1 MFNKKINCMSL
12 FSVIIPLYNKENYVE
27 KAINSILNQTYNNF
41 EIIIIDDCSTD
52 LSYEI
57 AKKNVSEKIRLIK
70 HDKNKGLSASRNTG
84 IVNSKAEYI
93 TFLDADDVWKPTYLE
108 EIKSL
113 IDSFPEAKLFATN
126 YEEVYPNEVVILPKN
141 NANTIESSQIIED
154 FFKISLGQPLYCA
167 CSLCVEKSVFDIVG
181 NYNESITYSEDID
194 FNIRANLSFKLAYS
208 KKALVSYMIFSEN
221 QITNNSLNKKVIP
234 NFNAYEIFVKQNKS
248 IKKYLDFNRYV
259 FAKKYK
265 IEKNNFLFKKL
276 KSEIDLKN
284 LSWKQNLLLVF
295 PRFIVILISKIKA
308 FFVKKGVKF
317 TSYSSIE

>member
-1 MFNKKINCMSL
+1 MSL

-84 IVNSKAEYI
+84 ILNSKAEYI

-113 IDSFPEAKLFATN
+113 IDTYPEAKLFATN

-141 NANTIESSQIIED
+141 NANTLESSQIIED

-181 NYNESITYSEDID
+181 NYNETITYSEDID

-234 NFNAYEIFVKQNKS
+234 NFNAYEFFVKQNKS
-248 IKKYLDFNRYV
+248 LKKYLDFNRYV

-265 IEKNNFLFKKL
+265 IEKNTTLFKEL
-276 KSEIDLKN
+276 KSKIDQKN

>member
-1 MFNKKINCMSL
+1 MSL

-27 KAINSILNQTYNNF
+27 KAINSILNQTYNDF

-57 AKKNVSEKIRLIK
+57 TKKNVSEKIRLIK
-70 HDKNKGLSASRNTG
+70 HDKNKGLSATRNTG
-84 IVNSKAEYI
+84 ILNSKAEYI

-113 IDSFPEAKLFATN
+113 IDTFPEAKLFATN
-126 YEEVYPNEVVILPKN
+126 YEEVYPNEVIILPKN

-181 NYNESITYSEDID
+181 NYNETITYSEDID

-248 IKKYLDFNRYV
+248 LKKYLDFNRYV

-265 IEKNNFLFKKL
+265 IEKNNSLFKKL
-276 KSEIDLKN
+276 KREIDLKN

-308 FFVKKGVKF
+308 FFVKKGIKF

>member
-1 MFNKKINCMSL
+1 MSF

-84 IVNSKAEYI
+84 ILNSKAEYI

-113 IDSFPEAKLFATN
+113 IDTFPEAKLFATN
-126 YEEVYPNEVVILPKN
+126 YEEVYPNEVILLPKN

-181 NYNESITYSEDID
+181 NYNESITFSEDID

-234 NFNAYEIFVKQNKS
+234 NFSTYEIFVKQNKS
-248 IKKYLDFNRYV
+248 LKKYLDFNRYV

-265 IEKNNFLFKKL
+265 IEKNTTLFKEL
-276 KSEIDLKN
+276 KSKIDLKN
-284 LSWKQNLLLVF
+284 LSWKQKMLLVF

>member
-27 KAINSILNQTYNNF
+27 KAINSILNQTYNDF

-57 AKKNVSEKIRLIK
+57 ARKNVSEKIQLIK

-84 IVNSKAEYI
+84 ILNSKAEYI

-113 IDSFPEAKLFATN
+113 IDTFPEAKLFATN
-126 YEEVYPNEVVILPKN
+126 YEEVYPNEVILLPKN

-181 NYNESITYSEDID
+181 NYNETITYSEDID

-248 IKKYLDFNRYV
+248 LKKYLDFNRYV

-265 IEKNNFLFKKL
+265 IEKNNALFKEL

-284 LSWKQNLLLVF
+284 LSWKQKMLLIF
-295 PRFIVILISKIKA
+295 PRFIIIFIVKIKD

>member
-1 MFNKKINCMSL
+1 MSL

-113 IDSFPEAKLFATN
+113 IDTFPEAKLFATN
-126 YEEVYPNEVVILPKN
+126 YEEVYPNEVIILPKN

-181 NYNESITYSEDID
+181 NYNETITYSEDID

-248 IKKYLDFNRYV
+248 LKKYLDFNRYV

-265 IEKNNFLFKKL
+265 IEKNTTLFKEL
-276 KSEIDLKN
+276 KSKIDLKN
-284 LSWKQNLLLVF
+284 LSWKQKMLLIF
-295 PRFIVILISKIKA
+295 PRFIIIFIVKIKD

>member
-1 MFNKKINCMSL
+1 MSL

-27 KAINSILNQTYNNF
+27 KAINSILSQTYNNF

-70 HDKNKGLSASRNTG
+70 HDENRGLSASRNTG
-84 IVNSKAEYI
+84 IVNSKAKYI

-113 IDSFPEAKLFATN
+113 IDTFPEAKLFATN
-126 YEEVYPNEVVILPKN
+126 YEEVYPNEVIILPKN

-167 CSLCVEKSVFDIVG
+167 CSLCVEKSVFDFVG
-181 NYNESITYSEDID
+181 NYNETITYSEDID

-234 NFNAYEIFVKQNKS
+234 NFNVYEIYVKQNKS
-248 IKKYLDFNRYV
+248 LKKYLDFNRYV

-265 IEKNNFLFKKL
+265 IEKNTTLFKEL

-284 LSWKQNLLLVF
+284 LSWKQNLLLDF
-295 PRFIVILISKIKA
+295 PRFIIIFIAKIKE
-308 FFVKKGVKF
+308 FLVKKGIKF

>member
-1 MFNKKINCMSL
+1 MSL

-27 KAINSILNQTYNNF
+27 KAINSILNQTYNDF

-84 IVNSKAEYI
+84 IVNSKAKYI

-113 IDSFPEAKLFATN
+113 IDTFPEAKLFATN

-141 NANTIESSQIIED
+141 NANTLESSQIIED

-181 NYNESITYSEDID
+181 NYNETVTYSEDID

-221 QITNNSLNKKVIP
+221 QITNNSLNEKVIP
-234 NFNAYEIFVKQNKS
+234 NFNTYEIFVKQNKS
-248 IKKYLDFNRYV
+248 LKKYLDFNRYV

-265 IEKNNFLFKKL
+265 IEKNTTLFKEL

-284 LSWKQNLLLVF
+284 LSWKQNLLLIF

-308 FFVKKGVKF
+308 FFIKKGIKF